1 MTTLYPRQ
9 DGRPLPAWSDLS
21 ADIREHL
28 AAQVPARLQRIMYNV
43 EVGEV
48 PEGQFAE
55 AVAGADRRLA
65 ALLAA
70 EPDARRYFGNWTFT
84 AVADTSDPMRAAE
97 AEYYL
102 CDALIEY
109 GERHYGDRAGVWSLP
124 ILDPALY
131 GLFKES
137 S

>member
-1 MTTLYPRQ
+1 MTTHYPRR
-9 DGRPLPAWSDLS
+9 DGRPLAGWIDLP

-28 AAQVPARLQRIMYNV
+28 ASQVPARLQRIMYNT

-48 PEGQFAE
+48 PADQFAAAIAE
-55 AVAGADRRLA
+55 ADRKLA
-65 ALLAA
+65 ELLAA
-70 EPDARRYFGNWTFT
+70 DPDARQYFGDWTFA
-84 AVADTSDPMRAAE
+84 AVADTSDPMGAAE

-124 ILDPALY
+124 ILDPSLY

-137 S
+137 R